1 MQIIYKPKKKV
12 FLMISNQIKKVFFS
26 DYLNIIFR
34 ILKIYYY
41 KNINKYYEKY
51 KFNNQKLI

>member
-26 DYLNIIFR
+26 DYLNKIFR